1 MTRLTVETEEFGV
14 FGKYLDKN
22 KIRQYKLPFLC
33 YNYIKKVRC
42 VMKYG
47 VGRILKFSIKGWRRF
62 KQNSTIPYDILENA
76 VVKYIVDEDL
86 VVVDEN
92 RLYRF

>member
-1 MTRLTVETEEFGV
+1 
-14 FGKYLDKN
+14 
-22 KIRQYKLPFLC
+22 
-33 YNYIKKVRC
+33 
-42 VMKYG
+42 MKYG
-47 VGRILKFSIKGWRRF
+47 VGRILKFSRKGWRKF

-92 RLYRF
+92 RLYRI

>member
-1 MTRLTVETEEFGV
+1 
-14 FGKYLDKN
+14 
-22 KIRQYKLPFLC
+22 
-33 YNYIKKVRC
+33 
-42 VMKYG
+42 MKYG